1 MTAVKSPWIIAF
13 GVVAVVHLVL
23 NGTDASPWDSI
34 TKCLLAPLLAA
45 WVIEQK
51 GPRAVVIA
59 LILCFLGDLFLELG
73 DRMFVV
79 GMAAFAGAHITF
91 IRFFIARGA
100 INQLRRRPPVLIVY
114 VVAAVGLVA
123 YAWSGLEVGLRPV
136 IPIYA
141 ALLVGTAATS
151 VATDLRAGIGGAL
164 FLISDGII
172 ALGQAD
178 RINNDAAAT
187 GLAIMTF
194 YLLSIYFLATGIL
207 AREHATMAAGPAF
220 DPTIRTDCW
229 PVFPASPAAKA

>member
-123 YAWSGLEVGLRPV
+123 APT
-136 IPIYA
+136 
-141 ALLVGTAATS
+141 LVGSPRKCISAT
-151 VATDLRAGIGGAL
+151 
-164 FLISDGII
+164 
-172 ALGQAD
+172 
-178 RINNDAAAT
+178 
-187 GLAIMTF
+187 
-194 YLLSIYFLATGIL
+194 
-207 AREHATMAAGPAF
+207 
-220 DPTIRTDCW
+220 
-229 PVFPASPAAKA
+229 PVSAVWKKMITKYCTR